1 MLHRIQ
7 TEAVKSGLLQVPVHP
22 FLCFTDDFR
31 VFHIDIHTHQV
42 VEISLFRIRVGTP
55 FLAREAVN
63 DILRL
68 CALVPV
74 RAREI
79 RVIPGELAVFAGAS
93 GECELR
99 PGKDLLLVADLFV
112 PVFRVVGDSC
122 DFLELVTAHPVIQN
136 DIGEDVDPRVV
147 KSLYCFLIFFLGPV
161 LCADRVLLVE
171 LAQIIHVVDAVADV
185 ILFRCLV
192 CRRKPDVRYAQFF

>member
-1 MLHRIQ
+1 MFHCIQ
-7 TEAVKSGLLQVPVHP
+7 PESVKAGLLQVPVHP
-22 FLCFTDDFR
+22 FLCLPDDFR
-31 VFHIDIHTHQV
+31 VLHIDVHTHQV

-55 FLAREAVN
+55 FLAREAVD

-79 RVIPGELAVFAGAS
+79 RVIPGDLAVLACAS
-93 GECELR
+93 GECEFR
-99 PGKDLLLVADLFV
+99 PGKDFLLVPDLFG
-112 PVFRVVGDSC
+112 PVLRVVGDSC

-136 DIGEDVDPRVV
+136 DIRVDIDSRFV
-147 KSLYCFLIFFLGPV
+147 KSLNCFLIFFLGPV

-171 LAQIIHVVDAVADV
+171 LAQIVHIVDAVADV
-185 ILFRCLV
+185 ILLYCLV
-192 CRRKPDVRYAQFF
+192 SRRKPDVRDTQFL